1 MPGILE
7 SSRRHLDA
15 VSESYWAHQRFATRT
30 GFTMIG
36 AGAALV
42 IHGLAPFLFEFTGS
56 STIRRLGAIFD
67 RRAALAS
74 TVPSAVP
81 SAVPTARTVTEMPK
95 ESAAAANRKIANTG
109 VTNTK
114 IARG

>member
-67 RRAALAS
+67 RRTALAS
-74 TVPSAVP
+74 TLP